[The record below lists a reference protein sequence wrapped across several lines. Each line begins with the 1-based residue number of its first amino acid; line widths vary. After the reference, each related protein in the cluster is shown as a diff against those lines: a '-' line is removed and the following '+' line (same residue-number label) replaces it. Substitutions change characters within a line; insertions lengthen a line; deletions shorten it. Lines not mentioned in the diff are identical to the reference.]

1 MSTDKAKIANDCFK
15 KATEA
20 MAKENWGFAIEM
32 LLTATRLQ
40 PDYLVY
46 RQSLRGCEYRKYGD
60 NKNGAGLGGKMKIMS
75 IRSRIKKAKSKSEW
89 AECDKAAEEG
99 LTLYPWDAQLL
110 ADLGDACRAQDF
122 MEIAI
127 DSYKRAVLSV
137 PENRD
142 FRRTLGEMLEE
153 RGEYAAALEQWNNI
167 LKLDPLDSDARSKV
181 TQLRASEVIDRGGY
195 GGAKSTRQVID
206 VKSAYDEDLEQR
218 LRSKEEKA
226 GADGPGMSL
235 EADLQREIRRD
246 PANKDNYL
254 KLADF
259 YRREGRLDD
268 AAEAFQKALEASGGD
283 PNIRELLEDIELEK
297 MKQNV
302 EMARAKAAKNPEDKQ
317 SAENVQA
324 LRKEY
329 LNREVEVLSAR
340 VERYPADMRLKFQ
353 LAQRYMK
360 VPAYSKAIPL
370 LQKASA
376 DNRIEGDVL
385 VALGKCFIQEKK
397 LPLARHQFEKA
408 VPKINFEEKPD
419 AFKEAHYYLAR
430 ICEDAKDKPAAET
443 HYNEILGVDY
453 EYKDARERLE
463 KLQSG
468 ESEE

>member
-1 MSTDKAKIANDCFK
+1 MSTDKSKIAQDCFK

-32 LLTATRLQ
+32 LLTAARLK
-40 PDYLVY
+40 PENLVY

-75 IRSRIKKAKSKSEW
+75 IRSRIKKAKSKQDW

-99 LTLYPWDAQLL
+99 LTLYPWDSQLL
-110 ADLGDACRAQDF
+110 ADLGDACRAQEF

-127 DSYKRAVLSV
+127 DSYKRAVLSS

-142 FRRTLGEMLEE
+142 LRRTLGEMLEE
-153 RGEYAAALEQWNNI
+153 RGEYAAALEQWNHV

-195 GGAKSTRQVID
+195 GGAKTSRQVIE
-206 VKSAYDEDLEQR
+206 KRSAYDDDLEQR
-218 LRSKEEKA
+218 LRAKEEKA
-226 GADGPGMSL
+226 SADGPGMSV
-235 EADLQREIRRD
+235 EADLQRAIRKE
-246 PANKDNYL
+246 PENKDNYL

-268 AAEAFQKALEASGGD
+268 ASAQFQKALEITGGD
-283 PNIRELLEDIELEK
+283 PNIREQLEDIELDQ

-302 EMARAKAAKNPEDKQ
+302 EYAKNAAGDK
-317 SAENVQA
+317 ENRTAVENYQA
-324 LRKEY
+324 LRKEF
-329 LNREVEVLSAR
+329 LQREIEVFSAR

-360 VPAYSKAIPL
+360 VPAYAKAIPL

-408 VPKINFEEKPD
+408 IPKISHDEKPD
-419 AFKEAHYYLAR
+419 AFKDAHYYLAR
-430 ICEDAKDKPAAET
+430 ICEETKDKETAEK

-468 ESEE
+468 EDEG